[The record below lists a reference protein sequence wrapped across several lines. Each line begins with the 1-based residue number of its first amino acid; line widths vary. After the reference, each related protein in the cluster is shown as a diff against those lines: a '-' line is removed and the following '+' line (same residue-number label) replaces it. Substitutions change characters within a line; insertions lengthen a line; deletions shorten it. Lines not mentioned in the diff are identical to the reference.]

1 MEQVVQSHQGVVD
14 EIRRPVPVYTCMD
27 SASFRKETGSFRGL
41 SRGGGSRDGGIGSRG
56 GDGQVLGDGDEAGVG
71 VAGGKRSRLRM
82 SAIIVALFLSLF
94 VSALDATIVAT
105 AAPTISR
112 DLSSAAGYTWIGGAY
127 LLANAASG
135 PIWAKFSD
143 IWGRKPIMLCALLLF
158 FISSA
163 VCATA
168 KTMQELI
175 IGRAFQ
181 GTAGGGLI
189 LLVHVC
195 ISDLFSLRERSLL
208 MGFMEGIW
216 ALAGGIGPV
225 LGGLFAS
232 LVTWRWCF
240 YINLP
245 ISGIAALLILLFL
258 DIKHEHT
265 SFIDG
270 MKALDWFGI
279 FTFLGFTLMILF
291 GLDFGGVLFPWDSAK
306 VIALLVVGFVMIFAF
321 IYSEAKLAKY
331 PLMPMSLFKRRTNVA
346 AFSVVFFHGFVFIS
360 GEYYMPLYFQAV
372 LEASPLRSGLLLL
385 PFIVIGAIAG
395 VFCGVIM
402 HKTGKFREIIWVGA
416 LLLTVGFGLFITFD
430 AYTSTVKAVC
440 FLMVGGLGSGIL
452 FEAPLIAIQSQV
464 EQHNVASATA
474 TLSFIR
480 NIGVSISTIVGGT
493 IFQNS
498 MNGRAAFLREAGLP
512 KNILSQLDGDSA
524 MANVMLPG
532 TLKERAWEIAA
543 KEAFAYAMR
552 NMWITYT
559 VFAFLAFMASLF
571 VQAAH
576 LGTEHTE
583 TVTGLRKKEDEE
595 VVVVVAGPG
604 TATPSS

>member
-1 MEQVVQSHQGVVD
+1 MG
-14 EIRRPVPVYTCMD
+14 
-27 SASFRKETGSFRGL
+27 
-41 SRGGGSRDGGIGSRG
+41 
-56 GDGQVLGDGDEAGVG
+56 
-71 VAGGKRSRLRM
+71 
-82 SAIIVALFLSLF
+82 AIIVALFLSLF

-195 ISDLFSLRERSLL
+195 ISDLFSLRQRSLL

-216 ALAGGIGPV
+216 ALAV
-225 LGGLFAS
+225 
-232 LVTWRWCF
+232 

-265 SFIDG
+265 SFVDG

-385 PFIVIGAIAG
+385 PFIVTGAIAG

-416 LLLTVGFGLFITFD
+416 LLLTIGFGLFITFD

-512 KNILSQLDGDSA
+512 KNIFDQLDGDSA

-532 TLKERAWEIAA
+532 MLKERAWEIAA
-543 KEAFAYAMR
+543 KQAFAYAMR

-583 TVTGLRKKEDEE
+583 TVTGLRKKEEE
-595 VVVVVAGPG
+595 VVAGSG

>member
-14 EIRRPVPVYTCMD
+14 EIRRPVP
-27 SASFRKETGSFRGL
+27 
-41 SRGGGSRDGGIGSRG
+41 
-56 GDGQVLGDGDEAGVG
+56 
-71 VAGGKRSRLRM
+71 
-82 SAIIVALFLSLF
+82 LSLF